1 MDKHISPW
9 SVRESALTLDDQ
21 NICFSQFPTNSL
33 TDTNTGIAI
42 VLLQEKKVAL

>member
-21 NICFSQFPTNSL
+21 NICSRFPTDSL
-33 TDTNTGIAI
+33 IDTTTGIAI